1 MQHLIPFSITEL
13 MHDFFFFYSPEMCCH
28 KNVCDLRLKKWKCRG
43 DLWNVS
49 LFRGVFYYLH
59 RACLHIQHSL
69 SPLLMPG
76 TAHSTH
82 TLLNPVYLSWTKCD
96 TSGTSLSYPPSWWKV
111 HWLQISFS
119 YTVTCRQETHQWQT
133 SQDRPSSATTYITVP
148 MTTRLV
154 AAYQRQ
160 VCQSDRWQLRQTVTV
175 GLGWGK

>member
-1 MQHLIPFSITEL
+1 
-13 MHDFFFFYSPEMCCH
+13 MCCH

-82 TLLNPVYLSWTKCD
+82 THTTPQSCVLIVDKMWYKRHIPQLSPLMVE
-96 TSGTSLSYPPSWWKV
+96 GALI
-111 HWLQISFS
+111 QISFS

-133 SQDRPSSATTYITVP
+133 SQYRPSSATNYITVP
-148 MTTRLV
+148 MTTRLL
-154 AAYQRQ
+154 RRT
-160 VCQSDRWQLRQTVTV
+160 SDRCAGATGDSWVRQSQL
-175 GLGWGK
+175 G

>member
-1 MQHLIPFSITEL
+1 MFVICDWRNENAEGIYEMSHCFVACFTIFTGPAFTFSIHWARCWCQEP
-13 MHDFFFFYSPEMCCH
+13 H
-28 KNVCDLRLKKWKCRG
+28 
-43 DLWNVS
+43 
-49 LFRGVFYYLH
+49 
-59 RACLHIQHSL
+59 
-69 SPLLMPG
+69 
-76 TAHSTH
+76 TAHTH

-119 YTVTCRQETHQWQT
+119 YTVRCQQETHQWQT
-133 SQDRPSSATTYITVP
+133 SQYHPSSATNYITVP

-160 VCQSDRWQLRQTVTV
+160 VCRSDRWQLRQTVTV

>member
-1 MQHLIPFSITEL
+1 
-13 MHDFFFFYSPEMCCH
+13 MCCH

-82 TLLNPVYLSWTKCD
+82 THTLLNPVYLSWTKCD

-111 HWLQISFS
+111 HWYKYHSHTQLH
-119 YTVTCRQETHQWQT
+119 VGKKHT
-133 SQDRPSSATTYITVP
+133 SDRPPSIVPHLQQTTSPFPWQHDCCGVPATGVP
-148 MTTRLV
+148 E
-154 AAYQRQ
+154 RQ
-160 VCQSDRWQLRQTVTV
+160 VTAGSDSHSWVRLRNITRCE
-175 GLGWGK
+175 